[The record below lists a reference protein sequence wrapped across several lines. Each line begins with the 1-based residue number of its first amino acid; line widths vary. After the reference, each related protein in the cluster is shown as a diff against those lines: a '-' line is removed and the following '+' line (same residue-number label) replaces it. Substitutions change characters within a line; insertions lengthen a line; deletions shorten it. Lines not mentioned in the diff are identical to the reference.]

1 MAEILDLD
9 EMSENCDS
17 AEQAIMKAEELLSEK
32 ERSAARDR
40 GRSRETDVRLARKY
54 KLPN

>member
-32 ERSAARDR
+32 ERSSARDR